1 MLMQQRDKSSPYQPS
16 TNGFEHQPAAL
27 ISAFS
32 KSSLIISNTIKMVA
46 SNKYTALEE
55 DDNTTSTIMIPT
67 DNTLNPADREID
79 LRHMDE
85 KEVKSLQKS
94 VLQASLRH
102 NDVNYSDIAS
112 LTHAHPSTSQGE
124 DDTSK
129 VFRRTRFSFE
139 CHPGVLMEDLMGEL
153 GQELDDD
160 LSLDYDDILS
170 MFGKKSTAPRS
181 TKQ

>member
-1 MLMQQRDKSSPYQPS
+1 
-16 TNGFEHQPAAL
+16 
-27 ISAFS
+27 
-32 KSSLIISNTIKMVA
+32 MVA
-46 SNKYTALEE
+46 SNKYTALKE
-55 DDNTTSTIMIPT
+55 DDITTSTIMIPT

-79 LRHMDE
+79 LRRMDE
-85 KEVKSLQKS
+85 QDVKSLQKS
-94 VLQASLRH
+94 DPFMYYSIPGVLQASLRH

-112 LTHAHPSTSQGE
+112 LSHAHPSNQGE

-129 VFRRTRFSFE
+129 VSRRTRFSFE

-170 MFGKKSTAPRS
+170 MFGKSTTPRS

>member
-1 MLMQQRDKSSPYQPS
+1 
-16 TNGFEHQPAAL
+16 
-27 ISAFS
+27 
-32 KSSLIISNTIKMVA
+32 MVA
-46 SNKYTALEE
+46 SNKYTALKE

-94 VLQASLRH
+94 DPFMYYSIPGVLQASLRH

-170 MFGKKSTAPRS
+170 MFGNRS

>member
-1 MLMQQRDKSSPYQPS
+1 MYYS
-16 TNGFEHQPAAL
+16 
-27 ISAFS
+27 
-32 KSSLIISNTIKMVA
+32 
-46 SNKYTALEE
+46 
-55 DDNTTSTIMIPT
+55 IPG
-67 DNTLNPADREID
+67 
-79 LRHMDE
+79 
-85 KEVKSLQKS
+85 

-112 LTHAHPSTSQGE
+112 LSHAHPSSQGE
-124 DDTSK
+124 DDASK
-129 VFRRTRFSFE
+129 KVSRRTRFSFE

-170 MFGKKSTAPRS
+170 MFGKSTTPRS